1 MRLTISLA
9 QTAFTLGDVE
19 ANFERA
25 AVSVAQ
31 AANQGSD
38 IILLPELW
46 ASGYDL
52 ENWQRYATAIN
63 DGIFTRVAALAR
75 SHKIAIG
82 GSLLE
87 LRAGGA
93 YNTFVLFGP
102 DGTLWGV
109 YRKIHLFRLLHEE
122 KYLQA
127 GDALVLADTPWG
139 PAGLATCYDLR
150 FPEIFRSYA
159 LGGARLILLV
169 AEWPERR
176 ITHWTKLL
184 QARAIENQ
192 AFVAGVN
199 KVGQSQGVNLGGY
212 SAVIDPWGETIASGT
227 DDEILLTAEID
238 LREAD
243 KARRY
248 IPVFKDRRPDL
259 YDSTLK

>member
-9 QTAFTLGDVE
+9 QTAFEVGNVE
-19 ANFERA
+19 GNFDKG
-25 AVSVAQ
+25 
-31 AANQGSD
+31 AANVAEAASLGSD
-38 IILLPELW
+38 VILLPELW

-63 DGIFTRVAALAR
+63 DGIFARVAALAR
-75 SHKIAIG
+75 NHDIAIG

-87 LRAGGA
+87 LHKGSV
-93 YNTFVLFGP
+93 YNTFVLFSPNGSP
-102 DGTLWGV
+102 WGI
-109 YRKIHLFRLLHEE
+109 YRKIHLFRLLNED
-122 KYLQA
+122 KYLHA
-127 GDALVLADTPWG
+127 GDRLEIANTPWDSV
-139 PAGLATCYDLR
+139 GLATCYDLR
-150 FPEIFRSYA
+150 FPEMFRSYT
-159 LGGARLILLV
+159 LGGTRLIFLV

-192 AFVAGVN
+192 AFIAGVN
-199 KVGQSQGVNLGGY
+199 KVGHSQGVKLGGC
-212 SAVIDPWGETIASGT
+212 SAIIDPWGVPIASDA

-259 YDSTLK
+259 YNYPLK